1 MPIDILA
8 GSSVLRESLDAGAT
22 AETLAAGWRS
32 DEDAFRARRAPYLLY
47 E

>member
-8 GSSVLRESLDAGAT
+8 GSDVLRQQMERGLPV
-22 AETLAAGWRS
+22 EEIAASWR
-32 DEDAFRARRAPYLLY
+32 DEEQEFRRLRQPYLLY

>member
-8 GSSVLRESLDAGAT
+8 GSDVLRRQIEGGMPIREIAGSW
-22 AETLAAGWRS
+22 ED
-32 DEDAFRARRAPYLLY
+32 DEAAFRQLRAPYLLY